1 MIPPYLSWRIL
12 GGEVGKSYER
22 TAAVWSRKMQPIVEW
37 GRRKTDHLW
46 ELAGG
51 YERSVR
57 FSDHKYTVKGE
68 TADVGQGMR
77 EPNAAH

>member
-1 MIPPYLSWRIL
+1 MIPPYFSWRIL

-22 TAAVWSRKMQPIVEW
+22 TAAIWSRKMQPIVEW

-57 FSDHKYTVKGE
+57 FSDHKYAIKGE
-68 TADVGQGMR
+68 TANICQGMR
-77 EPNAAH
+77 KPNAAH

>member
-1 MIPPYLSWRIL
+1 
-12 GGEVGKSYER
+12 
-22 TAAVWSRKMQPIVEW
+22 MQPIVEW
-37 GRRKTDHLW
+37 GWRKTDHLW

-68 TADVGQGMR
+68 TADVGGACVSPMPR
-77 EPNAAH
+77 IDLTG

>member
-1 MIPPYLSWRIL
+1 MVSPYFCWRIL
-12 GGEVGKSYER
+12 GSEVGKSHER
-22 TAAVWSRKMQPIVEW
+22 AAAIWSCKMQSIVEW

-57 FSDHKYTVKGE
+57 FSDHKYAIKGE
-68 TADVGQGMR
+68 TANICQGMR
-77 EPNAAH
+77 KPNAAH

>member
-1 MIPPYLSWRIL
+1 
-12 GGEVGKSYER
+12 
-22 TAAVWSRKMQPIVEW
+22 MQPIVEW
-37 GRRKTDHLW
+37 GWRKTDHLW

-68 TADVGQGMR
+68 TADVGRGMR